1 MSLNYRLTKSN
12 MNGKS
17 NGRYYAKAVSLG
29 EIHIEEL
36 AKMLSHSGTVTE
48 GDVKAVLTDLV
59 NLMKD
64 QLSSSKTVVLDG
76 FGRFKLAID
85 SDTVAA
91 PTDFNAGKHIKGL
104 RCKFIAEGKRGD
116 IGGNGK
122 LKKVFTEGVTC
133 IPAPINDLN
142 LHATEQ

>member
-1 MSLNYRLTKSN
+1 
-12 MNGKS
+12 MNLKNSVFARDFTPIDPSCGCYTCR
-17 NGRYYAKAVSLG
+17 NFTRAYIRHLYTAG
-29 EIHIEEL
+29 EIL
-36 AKMLSHSGTVTE
+36 ASRLCSWHN
-48 GDVKAVLTDLV
+48 LYFLV

-91 PTDFNAGKHIKGL
+91 PTDFNAGKHITGL